1 MIHESFYN
9 HYFNNIYWQNH
20 PGEISLLG
28 KNNQFT
34 ETERIS
40 LALWQSI
47 LGGAVGTDDEMV
59 SWNEEQLRFFR
70 FLEPNKRQQ
79 NAFLPFWPDLDE
91 IKVAVRVY
99 KQQNSWG
106 VLFFNDKNI
115 PVAKRF
121 FISDLIEKDTAFV
134 FSWKPEVTM
143 PFGSLAEIE
152 IELGPH
158 QSRLFYFSKENKYPP
173 EGLTLGGKTSDA
185 L

>member
-1 MIHESFYN
+1 
-9 HYFNNIYWQNH
+9 
-20 PGEISLLG
+20 
-28 KNNQFT
+28 
-34 ETERIS
+34 

-47 LGGAVGTDDEMV
+47 LGGAVGTSDEITL
-59 SWNEEQLRFFR
+59 WNEVQLQFFR

-121 FISDLIEKDTAFV
+121 NVADLIVKEAAHV
-134 FSWKPEVTM
+134 FSWKPEITL
-143 PFGSLAEIE
+143 PFGELTEID

-158 QSRLFYFSKENKYPP
+158 QSRLFYLSEDNEFPP
-173 EGLTLGGKTSDA
+173 ENLTLGGKISDA
-185 L
+185 G